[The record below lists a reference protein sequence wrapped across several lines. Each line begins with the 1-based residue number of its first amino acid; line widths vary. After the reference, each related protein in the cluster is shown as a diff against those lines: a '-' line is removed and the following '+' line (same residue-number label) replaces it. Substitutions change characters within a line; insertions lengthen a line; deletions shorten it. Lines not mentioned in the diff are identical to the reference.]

1 MSNSM
6 SRNTIS
12 NSGISNNISNNSIP
26 SNDIPNNPQLC
37 SQSHV
42 HDHVF
47 APAQTIDHVVVPGTF
62 DPITLGHLDVI
73 LRAHRMFPRVT
84 VAVACSANKNGCG
97 TVFSLDERV
106 RMVQESLHEAD
117 VHDITVL
124 PFEGLLVNF
133 CCTHKAEGVVKGL
146 RAMTDF
152 EYELQQADLNWR
164 MAKNLESIFV
174 MSNPKYGYVSSSI
187 VREIVRMGADVTSMV
202 PHAVIAHLDKLRL
215 QEH

>member
-1 MSNSM
+1 MTNSM
-6 SRNTIS
+6 SRNTTSNGTS
-12 NSGISNNISNNSIP
+12 NSTSNVAISSSDNV
-26 SNDIPNNPQLC
+26 NNPLLS
-37 SQSHV
+37 SQSHA
-42 HDHVF
+42 HDHAS
-47 APAQTIDHVVVPGTF
+47 APARTIDHVVVPGTF

-164 MAKNLESIFV
+164 MANNLESIFV

-202 PHAVIAHLDKLRL
+202 PHAVLAHLDKLRT
-215 QEH
+215 QQ

>member
-12 NSGISNNISNNSIP
+12 NSGISNNISNSIP
-26 SNDIPNNPQLC
+26 SNDIPNNPRLR
-37 SQSHV
+37 SQSHA
-42 HDHVF
+42 HDYAS
-47 APAQTIDHVVVPGTF
+47 APARTIDHVVVPGTF

-133 CCTHKAEGVVKGL
+133 CCMHKAEGVVKGL

-202 PHAVIAHLDKLRL
+202 PHAVIAHLGKLRL
-215 QEH
+215 QQ

>member
-1 MSNSM
+1 MTNSM
-6 SRNTIS
+6 SRNTTS
-12 NSGISNNISNNSIP
+12 NSTSNVAISSSDNV
-26 SNDIPNNPQLC
+26 NNPLLS
-37 SQSHV
+37 SQSRA
-42 HDHVF
+42 HDYAS
-47 APAQTIDHVVVPGTF
+47 APARTIDHVVVPGTF

-187 VREIVRMGADVTSMV
+187 VREIVCMGADVTSMV
-202 PHAVIAHLDKLRL
+202 PHAVLAHLDKLRP
-215 QEH
+215 QQ